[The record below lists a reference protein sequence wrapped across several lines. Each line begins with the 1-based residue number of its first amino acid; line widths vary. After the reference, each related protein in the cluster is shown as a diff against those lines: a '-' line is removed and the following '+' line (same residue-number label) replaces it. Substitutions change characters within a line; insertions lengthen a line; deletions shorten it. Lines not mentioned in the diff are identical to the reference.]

1 MRDQKKWNLLSS
13 TNMQYTNLSFH
24 KGSTTKDESNQ
35 NLLSVCLVFDYFWF
49 FHEGKAYK
57 IPSHSVAFAFSGA
70 TVMYQQHR
78 IRVVRNHKKCCQC
91 PRSAIL
97 IDAESQI
104 GCADFASKIFCF
116 RSETVQSSEIRFACL
131 SLLKAKKLKYIF
143 TSFRIQ
149 FFRLK

>member
-1 MRDQKKWNLLSS
+1 
-13 TNMQYTNLSFH
+13 MQYTNLSFH

-35 NLLSVCLVFDYFWF
+35 NLLSVCLVFLYFWF
-49 FHEGKAYK
+49 FHEGKAYM
-57 IPSHSVAFAFSGA
+57 IPFHSGAFAFSGA

-104 GCADFASKIFCF
+104 GFAGIASKFLPSKRNCKVKRDPFCMHFISRSQKIFPFASKHKINKVLCLIIF
-116 RSETVQSSEIRFACL
+116 FA
-131 SLLKAKKLKYIF
+131 S
-143 TSFRIQ
+143 
-149 FFRLK
+149 